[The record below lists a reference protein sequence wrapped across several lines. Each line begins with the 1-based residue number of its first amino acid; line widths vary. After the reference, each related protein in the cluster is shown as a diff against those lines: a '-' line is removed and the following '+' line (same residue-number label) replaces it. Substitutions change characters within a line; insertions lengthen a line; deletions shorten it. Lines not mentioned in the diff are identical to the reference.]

1 MHEILTEGYS
11 HPEFSIKVRPTGAS
25 DLVDPVYVIDGN
37 KASKKE
43 FEKLNPTEIKSITV
57 VKNGSQAE
65 VKKYD
70 GWENGVILV
79 ETSNAS
85 SRGRKK

>member
-1 MHEILTEGYS
+1 M
-11 HPEFSIKVRPTGAS
+11 
-25 DLVDPVYVIDGN
+25 
-37 KASKKE
+37 
-43 FEKLNPTEIKSITV
+43 NPTEIKSITV